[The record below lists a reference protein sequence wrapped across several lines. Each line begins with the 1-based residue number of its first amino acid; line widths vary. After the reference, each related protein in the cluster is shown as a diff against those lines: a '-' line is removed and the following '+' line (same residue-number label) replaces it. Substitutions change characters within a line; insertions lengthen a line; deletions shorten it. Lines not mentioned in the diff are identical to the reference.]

1 MFSETRNVAKS
12 VVTSVPSEREDQDE
26 EKRYEEENAITNTS
40 EIVIRVQ
47 NLSKCYQIY
56 DKPHDRLKQS
66 LYPRFQKLIGSS
78 PKQYFREFWALK
90 DVSFEVKKGE
100 TVGIIGRNGSG
111 KSTLLQIIC
120 GTVAPTGGDI
130 ETKGRIAALLE
141 LGSGFNP
148 EFTGRENVYMN
159 AAVLGLR
166 KEEVDERFDSIVA
179 FADIGQFIEQSVKTY
194 SSGMYVRLAFAVA
207 VNVEPD
213 ILIVDEVLAVGDML
227 FQAKCMIRLKEMM
240 DNGVTVLF
248 VSHDINTVK
257 SLCQQSLYLQQ
268 GRMVRFGKASE
279 VVDAYV
285 TQMHSELNAA
295 LKPTAEI
302 SSYMDQNA
310 TPAEGSKDE
319 AFSEN
324 KTLHVSTSSEVQFP
338 AGHNRYGDG
347 GARILDIKLLNSR
360 GQPTD
365 NLELHEAFTI
375 QIAVRFNRDMDNCAI
390 GYSFRDLKGIMLLG
404 GVTTSYPAFVVSR
417 AKSGELYVFEIK
429 GVNVLTQ
436 DVYTLSI
443 GIETPVVTNEQ
454 HVFEDILEH
463 ALVFRSYF
471 PVDRTAWFPA
481 RVWVPV
487 EFSCIKVLSESA
499 RQLDSA

>member
-1 MFSETRNVAKS
+1 MFSETKNIAKS
-12 VVTSVPSEREDQDE
+12 AAISLPFESEGRDE
-26 EKRYEEENAITNTS
+26 EKSSEGESSITNS
-40 EIVIRVQ
+40 SKIAIRVQ

-56 DKPHDRLKQS
+56 NKPHDRLKQS
-66 LYPRFQKLIGSS
+66 LYPRLQRLIGQ
-78 PKQYFREFWALK
+78 PAKQYHREFWALQ
-90 DVSFEVKKGE
+90 DVSFEVKRGE

-120 GTVAPTGGDI
+120 GTLAPTSGSV
-130 ETKGRIAALLE
+130 ETNGRIAALLE

-148 EFTGRENVYMN
+148 EFSGRENVYMN
-159 AAVLGLR
+159 GAVLGLS
-166 KEEVDERFDSIVA
+166 KAEVDNRFDDIAA
-179 FADIGQFIEQSVKTY
+179 FADIGQFIEQPVKTY

-213 ILIVDEVLAVGDML
+213 ILIVDEALAVGDML

-240 DNGVTVLF
+240 DNGATVLF
-248 VSHDINTVK
+248 VSHDIGTVR
-257 SLCQQSLYLQQ
+257 SLCQQSIYLQR
-268 GRMVRFGKASE
+268 GAVVCVGKASD
-279 VVDAYV
+279 VIDAYV
-285 TQMHSELNAA
+285 AQMNMELNTA
-295 LKPTAEI
+295 LKPAAET
-302 SSYMDQNA
+302 SAYMDQN
-310 TPAEGSKDE
+310 TMPASRPEKE
-319 AFSEN
+319 TFSEI
-324 KTLHVSTSSEVQFP
+324 KTLQVSTSAEIQFP

-347 GARILDIKLLNSR
+347 GARILDVKLLNSQ

-365 NLELHEAFTI
+365 NLELHETFTI
-375 QIAVRFNRDMDNCAI
+375 QVAVRFNRDMDNCAI

-404 GVTTSYPAFVVSR
+404 GVTTSYPSFVASR

-429 GVNVLTQ
+429 GVNVLAQ

-463 ALVFRSYF
+463 AVVFRSYF
-471 PVDRTAWFPA
+471 PSDRTAWFPA

-487 EFSCIKVLSESA
+487 EFSCMKIPTESM
-499 RQLDSA
+499 

>member
-1 MFSETRNVAKS
+1 MFSENKNLARRDS
-12 VVTSVPSEREDQDE
+12 LSFPSETGGQGE
-26 EKRYEEENAITNTS
+26 EKSRIEKSAITDNS
-40 EIVIRVQ
+40 DLAIRVQ

-56 DKPHDRLKQS
+56 DKPHHRLKQS
-66 LYPRFQKLIGSS
+66 LYPRLQRFIGSS

-120 GTVAPTGGDI
+120 GTLAPTGGNV

-159 AAVLGLR
+159 AAVLGLS
-166 KEEVDERFDSIVA
+166 KEEVNERFDSIAA
-179 FADIGQFIEQSVKTY
+179 FADIGQFIEQPVKTY

-213 ILIVDEVLAVGDML
+213 ILIVDEALAVGDML
-227 FQAKCMIRLKEMM
+227 FQTKCMIRLKEMM
-240 DNGVTVLF
+240 DNGATVLF
-248 VSHDINTVK
+248 VSHDISTVK
-257 SLCQQSLYLQQ
+257 SLCQQSIYLQR
-268 GRMVRFGKASE
+268 GHIVCLGKASE

-285 TQMHSELNAA
+285 AQMHSELNAA
-295 LKPTAEI
+295 LKPIAET
-302 SSYMDQNA
+302 SAYMDPKA
-310 TPAEGSKDE
+310 TLAARPEKE
-319 AFSEN
+319 TFFEI
-324 KTLHVSTSSEVQFP
+324 KTLQVSTSDEVQFP
-338 AGHNRYGDG
+338 TGHNRYGDG
-347 GARILDIKLLNSR
+347 GARILDVKLLNSR

-375 QIAVRFNRDMDNCAI
+375 QVAVRFNRDMDNCAI

-443 GIETPVVTNEQ
+443 GIETPVIINEQ

-463 ALVFRSYF
+463 AVVFRSYF
-471 PVDRTAWFPA
+471 PSDRKAWFPA

-487 EFSCIKVLSESA
+487 EFSCVKIPTESM
-499 RQLDSA
+499 